1 MKKLSL
7 LIIAIAG
14 FSIAGISQV
23 KPVVTVKIK
32 TPNALCDVCKE
43 KIEAYLKRYDGVM
56 VVNVNIRRGETTVK
70 YITDRIN
77 IEEIK
82 TAIANVGFDA
92 DDVPANPDFYKLLP
106 KCCKKPEDGGIPPK
120 KTTTSPPPSSQK

>member
-1 MKKLSL
+1 MKNLL
-7 LIIAIAG
+7 FLIIVITG
-14 FSIAGISQV
+14 FSMAGISQV
-23 KPVVTVKIK
+23 KPVLTAKIK
-32 TPNALCDVCKE
+32 TPNALCDDCKT
-43 KIEAYLKRYDGVM
+43 KIETYLKRYDGITQI
-56 VVNVNIRRGETTVK
+56 NVNIHKGETVVK

-120 KTTTSPPPSSQK
+120 KTSTLPVQQ

>member
-1 MKKLSL
+1 MKIVLAAAVLSF
-7 LIIAIAG
+7 
-14 FSIAGISQV
+14 FSFNAMAQV
-23 KPVVTVKIK
+23 KPVLNATIK
-32 TPNALCDVCKE
+32 TPNARCEECKD
-43 KIEAYLKRYDGVM
+43 KIETYLKRYDGVM
-56 VVNVNIRRGETTVK
+56 SVNVNIRKGETTVK
-70 YITDRIN
+70 YITDRTN

-120 KTTTSPPPSSQK
+120 KTSGIPQ